1 MAERN
6 LVGGEKKEISKHK
19 ESRKQDLQR
28 SQNTT
33 EAPVTGKPKGSA
45 VRSHLSLQLVFHVLC
60 SAGKAMGSTI
70 HRAGEAVLHVFTST
84 SKAENVSQH
93 HVAPNCLPISQLTGH
108 FCYFSDAMS

>member
-1 MAERN
+1 MARRN
-6 LVGGEKKEISKHK
+6 LVGEKKKEISKHK

-45 VRSHLSLQLVFHVLC
+45 VRSHLSLQLVFHLLC

-70 HRAGEAVLHVFTST
+70 HRAGEAVVHMSM